1 MSDFII
7 CNAEKKDMKDIL
19 IIKTEMCM
27 SKDELKKVYDNF
39 VNQLKSGVVIIPAYF
54 DAKILNVPENIEVV
68 VEAKEKK

>member
-1 MSDFII
+1 
-7 CNAEKKDMKDIL
+7 MKDVL

-27 SKDELKKVYDNF
+27 PKDELKKVYDNF

-68 VEAKEKK
+68 VEAKEE